1 MEYKKRIL
9 SIDVF
14 RGLTIL
20 VMIFVN
26 DLASVK
32 GLPWWTYHIPY
43 GTDGLTYVDVVY
55 PAFLFIVGMSIPIAI
70 EKRLDKGLSKLQLI
84 KHILIRTVSLAII
97 GLLIMNGRAMSPE
110 MTGISY
116 PLWNV
121 LMFIGVMLLW
131 NVYPKNLKGK
141 FKYLS
146 YLKWLG
152 LILLIF
158 LLIIYRRDVDG
169 AEEWIHPRNW
179 SILGGIAFA
188 YLSVCIIY
196 LINRNFWYLLLV
208 LAALIFLKIGV
219 MEGFISFPR
228 NLHPII
234 WPFGTGSTAAITLCG
249 LLSSL
254 IFVGN
259 KFGESV
265 RSKIIAGIT
274 FTTIL
279 AILGYLLLPFGL
291 SKISGTPSWSILSSM
306 YSLLV
311 FISLFLLVDVYRK
324 SRWANFIKPAGSNP
338 LLTYLLPDIFYAIF
352 TVQWLS
358 ESTGEGFPGVL
369 RALIFTLFVLGWS
382 AIMTKYKIRLQ
393 M

>member
-1 MEYKKRIL
+1 MEDKNRIL
-9 SIDVF
+9 SIDIY
-14 RGLTIL
+14 RGFTIL

-26 DLASVK
+26 DLASVR

-55 PAFLFIVGMSIPIAI
+55 PSFLFIVGMSIPIAI
-70 EKRLDKGLSKLQLI
+70 EKRLNRGLSKLQLI

-97 GLLIMNGRAMSPE
+97 GLLIMNGRTMSPE
-110 MTGISY
+110 MTGIPY
-116 PLWNV
+116 ALWNV

-131 NVYPKNLKGK
+131 NVYPKNLERK
-141 FKYLS
+141 FKNLS
-146 YLKWLG
+146 YIEWLG
-152 LILLIF
+152 LILLII
-158 LLIIYRRDVDG
+158 LLIIYRRDIDG
-169 AEEWIHPRNW
+169 VEEWVHPRNW

-208 LAALIFLKIGV
+208 FAALIFLKIGA
-219 MEGFISFPR
+219 MEGLFTFQR
-228 NLHPII
+228 KLHPII

-259 KFGESV
+259 KFGESI
-265 RSKIIAGIT
+265 KNKMIAGIS
-274 FTTIL
+274 FTIVL
-279 AILGYLLLPFGL
+279 AIAGYLVLPFGL

-306 YSLLV
+306 CSLLV
-311 FISLFLLVDVYRK
+311 FISLFLLVDVYHK

-338 LLTYLLPDIFYAIF
+338 LLTYFLPDIFYAIF

-358 ESTGEGFPGVL
+358 ESTGAGLTGVL
-369 RALIFTLFVLGWS
+369 RSLIFTLFILGWS
-382 AIMTKYKIRLQ
+382 ALMTKYKIRLQ